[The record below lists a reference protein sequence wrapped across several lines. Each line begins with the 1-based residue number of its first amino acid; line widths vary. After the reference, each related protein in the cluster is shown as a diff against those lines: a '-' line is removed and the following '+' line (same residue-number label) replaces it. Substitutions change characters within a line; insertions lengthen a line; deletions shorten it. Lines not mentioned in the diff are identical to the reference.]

1 MSWRTG
7 KNIIHEQNAFLCYCP
22 PCQIKYYGWKFRV
35 EAHFGKKES
44 NCPGSSLSS
53 SKGFYAFG
61 GIISSWFGSREYS
74 YFATLPQNSTRF
86 GYNSCF
92 WPEASFP
99 FFFFNIQFWDHQNRM
114 EKYIIYIRSKT
125 FLNLPRWRCP
135 DRLFLSKSIYERFI
149 NLQILKLRGK
159 LQ

>member
-74 YFATLPQNSTRF
+74 YFAKLPQNSTRL

-92 WPEASFP
+92 WPEAFFH
-99 FFFFNIQFWDHQNRM
+99 FFFFSIFNFETIKIGWKNTSSTSETKLSWTYLDDAVLTGF
-114 EKYIIYIRSKT
+114 SCP
-125 FLNLPRWRCP
+125 NLFMK
-135 DRLFLSKSIYERFI
+135 DSLISRF
-149 NLQILKLRGK
+149 
-159 LQ
+159 